1 MVASGA
7 VATVVTIIKQCFGLF
22 VTNYYSALGT
32 YILFKNVYAYVV
44 RKLVKE
50 TKN

>member
-7 VATVVTIIKQCFGLF
+7 VATVVTIIIQCFGLF
-22 VTNYYSALGT
+22 VTNYSALGT